1 MENKTWE
8 ERHAYAVPA
17 AVRCD
22 GLKVGKVGLG
32 ETTGCNKIFNL
43 RMST

>member
-22 GLKVGKVGLG
+22 GLKVGNGRIG
-32 ETTGCNKIFNL
+32 
-43 RMST
+43 